1 MAGAEHKMAD
11 ITRRRTGQFLR
22 RLFELLM
29 ADPAGMKASAVI
41 PSVAKSFELTDF
53 EKGNYASGA
62 QRFEKILRFSTIG
75 PVKAGWLQKEKGI
88 WNVTDA
94 GQKAY
99 SQFTDPEVFYKEACR
114 LYDQWKQSRDTIS
127 VDQTVN
133 LEGIISD
140 DNADGLSIALEEAQ
154 DQAWAQIE
162 KFLKATDPFEF
173 QDIVADLL
181 RGMGYYVSWVSP
193 PGKDGGVDIIA
204 YTDPLGATG
213 PRIKVQV
220 KRWQNK
226 VDIDGVRSFIATIS
240 NGDMGMFV
248 CLAGFTKDASDYA
261 RNQERC
267 RITLFTA
274 EQLVALWVE
283 NYSKLSDTARQRL
296 PLTPV
301 YFLAPK
307 I

>member
-1 MAGAEHKMAD
+1 M
-11 ITRRRTGQFLR
+11 T
-22 RLFELLM
+22 
-29 ADPAGMKASAVI
+29 DPAGIKASAVI
-41 PSVAKSFELTDF
+41 PEVAKSFELTEF

-75 PVKAGWLQKEKGI
+75 PVKAGWLQKEKGV
-88 WNVTDA
+88 WTVTDS

-99 SQFTDPEVFYKEACR
+99 IQFVDSEAFYKEACR
-114 LYDQWKQSRDTIS
+114 LYDQWKQRRDAVSTDQAENLDGVVSEDS
-127 VDQTVN
+127 VDSLSVV
-133 LEGIISD
+133 LE
-140 DNADGLSIALEEAQ
+140 AAQ
-154 DQAWAQIE
+154 DQAWTQIE
-162 KFLKATDPFEF
+162 QFLKATDPFEF

-181 RGMGYYVSWVSP
+181 RGMKYFVSWVSP
-193 PGKDGGVDIIA
+193 PGRDGGVDIIA

-226 VDIDGVRSFIATIS
+226 VDVDGVRSFIATIS
-240 NGDMGMFV
+240 NGDMGIFV

-267 RITLFTA
+267 RITLLTA
-274 EQLVALWVE
+274 EQLVALWIE
-283 NYSKLSDTARQRL
+283 NYGNLSDTARQKL

-307 I
+307 A